1 MAHVRVQGDEAS
13 GRWHVMVA
21 MVDAGVSKLLVG
33 LYDDR
38 LVRTANGWRFKE
50 LRFIPASII
59 ELPTG
64 WKIF

>member
-21 MVDAGVSKLLVG
+21 MV
-33 LYDDR
+33 
-38 LVRTANGWRFKE
+38 
-50 LRFIPASII
+50 
-59 ELPTG
+59 ELPAG